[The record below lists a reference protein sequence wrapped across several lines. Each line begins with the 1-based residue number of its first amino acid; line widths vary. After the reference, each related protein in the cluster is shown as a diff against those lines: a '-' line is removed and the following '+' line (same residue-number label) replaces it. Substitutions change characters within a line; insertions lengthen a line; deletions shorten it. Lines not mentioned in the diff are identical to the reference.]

1 MRDIVLMK
9 LMGHADF
16 ATTQKYYIFVSDAR
30 KKQEYEQAWGLVPTS
45 NNNTINSNILNI
57 PNADGIDPNTII
69 AKEFEQL
76 QKIWIQ
82 TLVASTIL
90 QKNNTLLGIKMVHH
104 RGIEPRT
111 SRLRV
116 CCSAN

>member
-69 AKEFEQL
+69 AKEFEKL

-90 QKNNTLLGIKMVHH
+90 QKNNTQ
-104 RGIEPRT
+104 
-111 SRLRV
+111 
-116 CCSAN
+116 